1 MPHHAKV
8 RVSLVVLLGLF
19 GGIAACADPL
29 GSARAA
35 LYRGRPGE
43 AAATLEKYLRMQ
55 PKSASAL
62 SLLAQAHL
70 ALGMYERAF
79 SELRSA
85 LETEPRNQEARYYF
99 VKVCGVLSEIETQA
113 LLAKA
118 PDSAR
123 AHHILADAY
132 AEDHNAREAEREYLA
147 ALEKDPTLAGVLDAL
162 GDLKRNGG
170 DVPAARD
177 YYQRAIQLN
186 RLDYDGLYG
195 LGACYLMEE
204 DGANAVEFLRR
215 AARAD
220 ASSPAARFA
229 LGRALQMSGD
239 VTGAIA
245 ELRSAVSLAPDM
257 RQAYAILGQLY
268 RQIGKESEAASAFEK
283 FRELQMQ
290 ERREQALRFEGRVR
304 LPSRSASKDVP
315 R

>member
-8 RVSLVVLLGLF
+8 RVFLTVLLGFF
-19 GGIAACADPL
+19 GAIAAGADPL

-35 LYRGRPGE
+35 LYRGRPTE
-43 AAATLEKYLRMQ
+43 AAATLETYLRAQ
-55 PKSASAL
+55 PRSASAL

-85 LETEPRNQEARYYF
+85 LETEPRNHEARYF
-99 VKVCGVLSEIETQA
+99 LVKVCGVLSEIETQA
-113 LLAKA
+113 LLAQA

-123 AHHILADAY
+123 AHQILADAY

-147 ALEKDPTLAGVLDAL
+147 ALEKDPTVAGVLDAL

-170 DVPAARD
+170 DVPAARV
-177 YYQRAIQLN
+177 YYQRALQLD

-220 ASSPAARFA
+220 AASPAARFA
-229 LGRALQMSGD
+229 LGRALHLSGD
-239 VTGAIA
+239 VTGAIT
-245 ELRSAVSLAPDM
+245 ELRAAVSLAPDM

-268 RQIGKESEAASAFEK
+268 RQIGKESEAAGAFEK
-283 FRELQMQ
+283 FREL
-290 ERREQALRFEGRVR
+290 EVKDRREQTLRFEGRVR
-304 LPSRSASKDVP
+304 LLRRSASKDVP